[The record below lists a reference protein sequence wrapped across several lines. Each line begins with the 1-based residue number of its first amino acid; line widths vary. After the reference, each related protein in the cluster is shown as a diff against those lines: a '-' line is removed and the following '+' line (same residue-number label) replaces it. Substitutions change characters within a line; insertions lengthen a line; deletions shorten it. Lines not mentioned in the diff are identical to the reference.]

1 MESFFEGYL
10 TCALWSSTDNRDMSF
25 KTISDVRRANKAA
38 GHHFFDRDTMRFFS
52 SRVVSSLY
60 AGRFFVTA
68 ETGPGQAWPRFS
80 VREALASGVI
90 ETRGEFQAHRFIE
103 DAREAA
109 RNLAR
114 EVRK

>member
-1 MESFFEGYL
+1 
-10 TCALWSSTDNRDMSF
+10 MSF

-52 SRVVSSLY
+52 SRVVLSLY

-80 VREALASGVI
+80 VREACPDGRVI
-90 ETRGEFQAHRFIE
+90 TRGEFQAYRTIE
-103 DAREAA
+103 DARDFA
-109 RNLAR
+109 RMLAR
-114 EVRK
+114 EARS